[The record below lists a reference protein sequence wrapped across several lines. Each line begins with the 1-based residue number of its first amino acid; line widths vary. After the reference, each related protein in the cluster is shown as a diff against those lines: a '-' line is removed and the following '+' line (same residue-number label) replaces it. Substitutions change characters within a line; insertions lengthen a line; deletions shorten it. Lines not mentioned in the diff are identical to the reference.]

1 MKIVV
6 NGKELDAKKD
16 ITVLQLLK
24 ELKILDKTM
33 AVAVNLKVVK
43 KENWKD
49 FVIKENDRVEFLNF
63 VGGG

>member
-16 ITVLQLLK
+16 ITVLELLK

>member
-1 MKIVV
+1 MKIIV

>member
-49 FVIKENDRVEFLNF
+49 FVIKENDRVEFLYF